1 MLQNAFQVKLRAD
14 SQICLLFDT
23 FVTMQC
29 LDKITYQGHIDLVTW
44 GQVNYYKYLK
54 IFMITDDTCPT
65 EFRDEIEEADFDL
78 ITLGGCYFD

>member
-1 MLQNAFQVKLRAD
+1 M
-14 SQICLLFDT
+14 
-23 FVTMQC
+23 
-29 LDKITYQGHIDLVTW
+29 VTW